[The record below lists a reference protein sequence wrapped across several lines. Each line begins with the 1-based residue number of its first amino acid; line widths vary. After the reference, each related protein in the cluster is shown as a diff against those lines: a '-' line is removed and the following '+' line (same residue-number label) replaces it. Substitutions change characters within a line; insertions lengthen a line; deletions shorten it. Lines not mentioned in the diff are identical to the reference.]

1 VASIVRSVRNLLAET
16 YRGQQERAKR
26 GEALK
31 GDEDKVRR
39 RRDAASALGRDV
51 EADLEKMSGQRV
63 STPAANAKAS
73 ATNRPTLIAPPRT
86 WPPDLKASQMARAT
100 PRLRASG

>member
-1 VASIVRSVRNLLAET
+1 VRSEIASVASIVRSVRNLLAGT

-51 EADLEKMSGQRV
+51 EADLK
-63 STPAANAKAS
+63 
-73 ATNRPTLIAPPRT
+73 TNRLTLMAPPRT